1 MFGVMSLLLFV
12 ALGLHLNPSKQDQK
26 LSKST
31 KVFRLVFCVSVSI
44 LIPALIHYTFSD
56 VSKYDIIIFHP
67 VIMNMIGIV
76 FSIGLEFH
84 VYGKLSYN
92 YDE

>member
-1 MFGVMSLLLFV
+1 MSGF
-12 ALGLHLNPSKQDQK
+12 
-26 LSKST
+26 
-31 KVFRLVFCVSVSI
+31 
-44 LIPALIHYTFSD
+44 IPALIQYTFGD
-56 VSKYDIIIFHP
+56 ISKYDIIILHP
-67 VIMNMIGIV
+67 VIMYIVGII

>member
-1 MFGVMSLLLFV
+1 MFGVMSLLIAV

-26 LSKST
+26 LNMQT
-31 KVFRLVFCVSVSI
+31 RVFRLVFCISMSVF
-44 LIPALIHYTFSD
+44 IPALIQYTFGD
-56 VSKYDIIIFHP
+56 ISKYDIIIFHP
-67 VIMNMIGIV
+67 VIMYIVGII